1 MLYNLLS
8 LKPSPSNSPSPE
20 PTPSF
25 RQETLT
31 FLLSLGLSSD
41 PSENPLKFSKK
52 LDKKIFKNPIVL
64 GTVKK
69 KQYIARLCSVHQK
82 IVRIGNFGASSR
94 LSLALSQN
102 SFAISLSYHG
112 SSMVSKKTSR
122 FLGHQDNK
130 SYCACVCLST
140 FMLLCAMG
148 HYGCLWKFMVCLRL
162 SPLGHDS

>member
-69 KQYIARLCSVHQK
+69 KTIYSSVM
-82 IVRIGNFGASSR
+82 
-94 LSLALSQN
+94 L
-102 SFAISLSYHG
+102 G
-112 SSMVSKKTSR
+112 SSKDGPHWQLWSLFQTFARFIAELFCHQLVLPWLKHGFKKDQSLPWTSR
-122 FLGHQDNK
+122 Q
-130 SYCACVCLST
+130 
-140 FMLLCAMG
+140 
-148 HYGCLWKFMVCLRL
+148 
-162 SPLGHDS
+162 